1 MELTIIH
8 TPNLKR
14 PWLLKRE
21 EAHYN
26 CHAHF
31 CEREDAEMV
40 IKLIKANKY
49 PIEAEYREAMQRIL
63 SPQEYR
69 RLRKKTPYRN
79 INKGVRL

>member
-1 MELTIIH
+1 MDLRIEYLG
-8 TPNLKR
+8 NLHRAWLVKR
-14 PWLLKRE
+14 VDGK
-21 EAHYN
+21 YKQ
-26 CHAHF
+26 HAHF
-31 CEREDAEMV
+31 YEREDAEMV